1 MVVSRLSRSIIVAAF
16 MTFAGASGARAQPEP
31 EPPAVPTSERREPER
46 VEWSWKDGETT
57 VRFGAGEITL
67 SNRLQLLWAGE
78 RREGSEVRRSFDLPR
93 ARTTTAGWILSEH
106 LTYELQL
113 DWAEGPVLEDL
124 FISWDVSR
132 TEAFKIQ
139 VGQFKVP
146 LGRQRLS
153 SSGAQQFVDR
163 SVVSREFTEGRDIG
177 VQVNGLLAGKVIEY
191 RAGVFNGAGQNTLSD
206 DGGLQ
211 YDARVMYQPLGEVKY
226 SESDLERTVKP
237 VLAIAGN
244 VEMDDRSRVPAGGV
258 RKQVIAGTDAA
269 FNYRGLSLRGEVYL
283 RRRETGSGSID
294 STGFLVQGGY
304 LLVPRRLEIAGRYAT
319 WEPGDAVPVDGQREV
334 GLAVGYFVN
343 GHNLKLQTDLRRLRQ
358 QPRAAP
364 DHELRVQLQV
374 VF

>member
-1 MVVSRLSRSIIVAAF
+1 VVSRLIRGIIVVAF
-16 MTFAGASGARAQPEP
+16 VTFAGASGAGAQPGT
-31 EPPAVPTSERREPER
+31 PAVPAAAGKDPEP
-46 VEWSWKDGETT
+46 VEWSRKDGETT
-57 VRFGAGEITL
+57 FRFGAGKVTL
-67 SNRLQLLWAGE
+67 SNRFQLLWTDE
-78 RREGSEVRRSFDLPR
+78 RHDGREARRSFDVPR
-93 ARTTTAGWILSEH
+93 ARTTTAGWLLSEH

-124 FISWDVSR
+124 LLSWDVSR

-146 LGRQRLS
+146 LGRQRLT
-153 SSGAQQFVDR
+153 SSGSQQFVDR

-177 VQVNGLLAGKVIEY
+177 VQVNGLLAGRTIEY
-191 RAGVFNGAGQNTLSD
+191 RAGVFNGAGQNTLAD

-211 YDARVMYQPLGEVKY
+211 YDGRVVYQPLGEVKY
-226 SESDLERTVKP
+226 SESDLEHTEKP

-244 VEMDDRSRVPAGGV
+244 VEVDHRGGAAAGEV

-269 FNYRGLSLRGEVYL
+269 FNYRGLSFRGELYL
-283 RRRETGSGSID
+283 RRRELDSGTMG
-294 STGFLVQGGY
+294 STGFLVQAGY

-343 GHNLKLQTDLRRLRQ
+343 GHNLKLQSDLRRLREP
-358 QPRAAP
+358 PRAAAG
-364 DHELRVQLQV
+364 HELRVQLQLA
-374 VF
+374 F